1 MATEVDTRVISAF
14 SSLPETSITSL
25 IDSPTTEL
33 VVSFLRSI
41 ENRAKEC
48 EQNKSQKIKLEVE
61 LETVVRTN
69 ESKVKVLQNS
79 RDKALAEASKLR
91 VDLQT
96 AENARSRLDS
106 EVEQLRSAT
115 ANENVE
121 ITTLKSRISSLE
133 AANRDTLVLLES
145 KTTAYESLSQD
156 LSAQHQKAVELRRQI
171 TTLEQSVQSANAA
184 VASARF
190 KEQSLQQEVEML
202 KKNNEW
208 LENERKI
215 KADEHANFR
224 KEKNARISELSR
236 SNEQYISEVEALRRS
251 ETSLK
256 HRLEEQMTKFEDT
269 LEEVQKLREEK
280 ISAEDAFRVELES
293 VNRLAQLQAASAE
306 TAKQRVQEL
315 SAALEEAREEAAEE
329 IGTIRA
335 EIETEHNDRVAA
347 EQRVAELEK
356 SLEQLSGE
364 LEEARARPSTPQR
377 PSNGSGITTPLRPG
391 TPSGIFT
398 PASVSRPRTQMTM
411 TQLFSEYKKLE
422 AELANE
428 KRVSEQ
434 LRENLDAMVE
444 ELESNK
450 PEIEELRTDHER
462 LQSEVV
468 EMSSIVDKANADR
481 DSAIKELR
489 NCQGQLEGKSKEV
502 QVLTQQLRDMGSEI
516 RFLLIEQ
523 HVREQGGNLTREE
536 FDDLENQA
544 KEAMSQD
551 MANLSE
557 TQQLINQRLIVFKNI
572 HELQQQN
579 ENQLKTIR
587 NLVSELESNETKEKE
602 QQNHALSQELEQ
614 ARAQIASYQDE
625 LRTMVA
631 QTQSFVKE
639 RDMFRNMLTR
649 RGHLPAQVQPTDF
662 SRSLPIPAGGADS
675 LAASATGG
683 DSDYAKLLRDL
694 QQHFDSYRQEAS
706 TDHTALKNQ
715 VDELSRKNS
724 QLQTE
729 MSRTLGQLTAANQRY
744 EMLQANYNSLK
755 AENAEIQKRSW
766 TAMENATKQE
776 LKTQQVAEELVEARG
791 LLDSLRRDA
800 ANLKAEKD
808 LWKSVEKRLIDD
820 NESLRNERSR
830 LDQLN
835 ATLQTMINEREQTD
849 AEGRRRL
856 QSHSEA
862 LEAEL
867 QSVKRKLNEENEE
880 SKKAALRR
888 EYEHNQAQ
896 KRIDDLVTSLGS
908 TKEELAS
915 AKTARDHLQARVDE
929 LTVELRSAEERLEV
943 LTKPAEPTN
952 EPNGQEESPIT
963 KEQELAVEV
972 SELKRDLELKVSE
985 LERANE
991 QVEVY
996 KNISQSSEERLQEL
1010 SETND
1015 QYREETEAALAEKD
1029 AKIKELEQRIEDIS
1043 SELSTTNSELSK
1055 LRDEQAE
1062 FQHRMDEQKA
1072 SFEAEVER
1080 VKEEAEKNA
1089 EQAQFNLEASKIQ
1102 AEIATEAQQNYEN
1115 ELVRHAEAAKNL
1127 HVIREEANQL
1137 RLEMVDLR
1145 TQASTY
1151 KSDLE
1156 QKAASWEDMKERYER
1171 EISDLKKRR
1180 EEVVQQNNLLH
1191 GQLESVTQQIT
1202 ALQRDRAAMAEGDN
1216 EEATE
1221 QPSAELDRLQ
1231 EVITYLRRE
1240 KDIVDVQYQLSLQ
1253 EAKRLRQQLDFT
1265 QSQLDETRLKL
1276 DQQRRAD
1283 ADSERNKLEHNKLM
1297 ESLNELNL
1305 YRESS
1310 VTLRAEAK
1318 QATQALAEK
1327 SKRVEELESQVQALH
1342 ARVAELENLV
1352 ELREGE
1358 LKLSQE
1364 DRDHWQQRTQNILSK
1379 YDRVDPA
1386 ELEALKEKLTSL
1398 ETERDE
1404 LKSELDKVKVER
1416 DEAQTALQ
1424 EQINSTQS
1432 AVELAKGDLK
1442 TRLEN
1447 QFKEVLRKNR
1457 AVLGERKAELDAAL
1471 SEKADLQTELDSLKE
1486 QLATAQSQSQTA
1498 PTTQVNGEHEPT
1510 AEEPAVVSATT
1521 NVDISELETK
1531 VKELEESLA
1540 EKEKELEELK
1550 STNEEKFKVRVSAM
1564 EKVLNNRLAE
1574 VKHQAQEAKKAALE
1588 ELSERLN
1595 AQHQQELE
1603 ALRAGSIPVAAE
1615 LQKPSEETTETSTT
1629 IDPAQIPDEVLLNLP
1644 EEKARMLVAKHE
1656 VLRKILQV
1664 NIKKQVEKER
1674 EALRKE
1680 LTQQLGSSGED
1691 GVASAKIEELEQKFT
1706 TEKESIIKQKESEF
1720 IVEKEALVKQ
1730 YEEKLA
1736 REKQDLIIKHQDDLT
1751 NQKLQFD
1758 KEAQRKIEEQ
1768 LKNAEQMWEKR
1779 GNVKFNMAQG
1789 RAAQAAAKLDVVK
1802 KAAEETPEK
1811 PVGQVWDV
1819 AKDAKPAAAPKP
1831 TPPAAALTTAAPAP
1845 GQSPAKPDAKTDSKA
1860 VAESKPNGNV
1870 QGQPQ
1875 TQPAAAEKQAQP
1887 QPAATQAGSK
1897 PGQQAPA
1904 SSGQGVPKPTEAS
1917 PAETEKLAPKPAQH
1931 SAGEQ
1936 AKSQQASGAALMRQ
1950 LESGIPRG
1958 GAIRGNRGS
1967 GIPRGRGGARG
1978 GRGGAGHGNTGIPQQ
1993 GRGGAQGSPG
2003 RGNLN
2008 PQAAQF
2014 TPGGNKRARDDGEA
2028 ADGGGQGKRIRG
2040 EGGST

>member
-1 MATEVDTRVISAF
+1 M
-14 SSLPETSITSL
+14 L
-25 IDSPTTEL
+25 
-33 VVSFLRSI
+33 
-41 ENRAKEC
+41 
-48 EQNKSQKIKLEVE
+48 
-61 LETVVRTN
+61 
-69 ESKVKVLQNS
+69 
-79 RDKALAEASKLR
+79 
-91 VDLQT
+91 
-96 AENARSRLDS
+96 ENARSRLES
-106 EVEQLRSAT
+106 EVEQLRAAT
-115 ANENVE
+115 ANENTE
-121 ITTLKSRISSLE
+121 INTLKSRISSLE

-156 LSAQHQKAVELRRQI
+156 LSAQHQKAVELRKQI

-202 KKNNEW
+202 RKNNEW
-208 LENERKI
+208 LESERKI

-251 ETSLK
+251 ESSLK
-256 HRLEEQMTKFEDT
+256 HRLEEQATKFEET
-269 LEEVQKLREEK
+269 LEEMQKLREEK

-293 VNRLAQLQAASAE
+293 VNRLAELQAASAE
-306 TAKQRVQEL
+306 TAKHRVQEL
-315 SAALEEAREEAAEE
+315 SAALEEAREEAADE

-335 EIETEHNDRVAA
+335 EIETEHNDRIAA

-356 SLEQLSGE
+356 ALEQLSGE

-377 PSNGSGITTPLRPG
+377 PTSGSGISTPLRPG
-391 TPSGIFT
+391 TPSGIFS
-398 PASVSRPRTQMTM
+398 PASVSRPRAQMTM

-444 ELESNK
+444 ELENNK

-468 EMSSIVDKANADR
+468 EMSAIVDKANADR
-481 DSAIKELR
+481 DSAIKDLR
-489 NCQGQLEGKSKEV
+489 NCQGQLESRSKEV

-536 FDDLENQA
+536 FDDLEKQA
-544 KEAMSQD
+544 KEAMAQD

-557 TQQLINQRLIVFKNI
+557 TQQLINERLIVFKNI
-572 HELQQQN
+572 QELQQQN

-587 NLVSELESNETKEKE
+587 NLVSELESNEAKEKE

-631 QTQSFVKE
+631 QTKSFVKE

-649 RGHLPAQVQPTDF
+649 RGHLPGQVQPTDF
-662 SRSLPIPAGGADS
+662 SRSLPIPAGGGGSPAG
-675 LAASATGG
+675 SATGG
-683 DSDYAKLLRDL
+683 ESDYAKLLKDL

-729 MSRTLGQLTAANQRY
+729 ISRTVGQLTAANQRY

-755 AENAEIQKRSW
+755 AENAEIQKRSY
-766 TAMENATKQE
+766 TVMENATKQE

-808 LWKSVEKRLIDD
+808 LWKSVERRLIDD
-820 NESLRNERSR
+820 NESLRNDRSR

-835 ATLQTMINEREQTD
+835 ATLQSMINEREQTD
-849 AEGRRRL
+849 AESRRRL
-856 QSHSEA
+856 QSHAEA
-862 LEAEL
+862 LESEL
-867 QSVKRKLNEENEE
+867 QSVKRKLNEETEE
-880 SKKAALRR
+880 NKKAVLRR
-888 EYEHNQAQ
+888 EYEHEQAQ
-896 KRIDDLVTSLGS
+896 KRIDDLVTTLSS

-943 LTKPAEPTN
+943 LTKPPEPTN
-952 EPNGQEESPIT
+952 ETNGEEETSIT

-1043 SELSTTNSELSK
+1043 SELNTTNTELSK

-1062 FQHRMDEQKA
+1062 FTRKMDEQKA
-1072 SFEAEVER
+1072 NFESEIER

-1102 AEIATEAQQNYEN
+1102 AQIATEAQQNYEN
-1115 ELVRHAEAAKNL
+1115 ELVRHADAAKSL
-1127 HVIREEANQL
+1127 HTVREEANQL

-1145 TQASTY
+1145 TQVATY

-1156 QKAASWEDMKERYER
+1156 QKEASWEEMKERYER

-1180 EEVVQQNNLLH
+1180 EEIAQQNNLLH

-1202 ALQRDRAAMAEGDN
+1202 ALQRDRAAITEGEDG
-1216 EEATE
+1216 ETPE

-1276 DQQRRAD
+1276 DQQRRAEAD
-1283 ADSERNKLEHNKLM
+1283 ADRSKLEHNKLM

-1327 SKRVEELESQVQALH
+1327 SQRVEELEGQVQSLQ

-1404 LKSELDKVKVER
+1404 LKSELDKVKAER
-1416 DEAQTALQ
+1416 DEAQKALQ
-1424 EQINSTQS
+1424 EQINATQS
-1432 AVELAKGDLK
+1432 AVESAKGDLK
-1442 TRLEN
+1442 TRLES

-1471 SEKADLQTELDSLKE
+1471 ADKADLQTELDSLKE
-1486 QLATAQSQSQTA
+1486 QLAAAQTQVPRTPA
-1498 PTTQVNGEHEPT
+1498 AQVNGEQETP
-1510 AEEPAVVSATT
+1510 AEESAATT
-1521 NVDISELETK
+1521 TTANADVSELETK
-1531 VKELEESLA
+1531 IKGLEDSLA
-1540 EKEKELEELK
+1540 EKEKELAELNA
-1550 STNEEKFKVRVSAM
+1550 TNEEKFKARVSAM
-1564 EKVLNNRLAE
+1564 EKILNNRLAE
-1574 VKHQAQEAKKAALE
+1574 VKHQAQEAKKAALD
-1588 ELSERLN
+1588 ELTEKLN
-1595 AQHQQELE
+1595 AQHEQELE

-1615 LQKPSEETTETSTT
+1615 LQKPSEETTTGTPAT
-1629 IDPAQIPDEVLLNLP
+1629 IDPAQIPDEVLLALP

-1656 VLRKILQV
+1656 TLRKIVQV
-1664 NIKKQVEKER
+1664 NIRKQVEKDK

-1680 LTQQLGSSGED
+1680 LTEQLGSGGD
-1691 GVASAKIEELEQKFT
+1691 ASASEKVQELEQKFNA
-1706 TEKESIIKQKESEF
+1706 EKETIIRQKESEF
-1720 IVEKEALVKQ
+1720 NVEKEALVQQ

-1736 REKQDLIIKHQDDLT
+1736 REKQDMIIKHQEDL
-1751 NQKLQFD
+1751 NSQKLQFD
-1758 KEAQRKIEEQ
+1758 QEAQRKIEEQ
-1768 LKNAEQMWEKR
+1768 IKNAEQMWEKR
-1779 GNVKFNMAQG
+1779 GAVKFNMAQS
-1789 RAAQAAAKLDVVK
+1789 RAALATAKLDVVK

-1819 AKDAKPAAAPKP
+1819 AKDAKPPAAPKP
-1831 TPPAAALTTAAPAP
+1831 APTPTAAAPAP
-1845 GQSPAKPDAKTDSKA
+1845 SPAKQDAKPDTK
-1860 VAESKPNGNV
+1860 
-1870 QGQPQ
+1870 
-1875 TQPAAAEKQAQP
+1875 PAAASTTNGNGQPPSQP
-1887 QPAATQAGSK
+1887 QPTSADKPAQSQPPTQQTG
-1897 PGQQAPA
+1897 
-1904 SSGQGVPKPTEAS
+1904 
-1917 PAETEKLAPKPAQH
+1917 PKPAQPQSQPPSGPTGPKPSEAQTAEKPGPKPPQQSTGNH
-1931 SAGEQ
+1931 
-1936 AKSQQASGAALMRQ
+1936 AKPQQAAGAALMRQ

-1967 GIPRGRGGARG
+1967 GIPRGRGAPRG
-1978 GRGGAGHGNTGIPQQ
+1978 GRGGAGHGNPGGAQQ

-2014 TPGGNKRARDDGEA
+2014 TPGGGNKRARDDGEA
-2028 ADGGGQGKRIRG
+2028 PDGGGQGKRIRG
-2040 EGGST
+2040 EGGP